1 MINLHHPNDLIKPH
15 LLVQSMFQSTL
26 PPRANDAHKGSSGS
40 IAIIGG
46 DTGMLGAVL
55 LAARAALLSGAGRI
69 YATFLSNQAPSVDLY
84 HPEIMLRSPAELV
97 RLYQLESLQL
107 NCVVIGPG
115 VGKSTIALEL
125 LEFWLNQNIT
135 MLLDADAL
143 NLIALHPHLRVM
155 TKNRQAETVIT
166 PHLGEAAR
174 LLTDSAEHIQQNRT
188 ESALKLANALQL
200 TCVLKGAGS
209 ICAHHDGNW
218 FINTSGNPGLA
229 SGGTGDVLSGIIG
242 SLIAQGLSGL
252 EAAKLG
258 VYVHGAAADALVTK
272 GLGPVGLSASELAA
286 EVRKI
291 INQGGFKV
299 EVQKEQHD
307 AA

>member
-1 MINLHHPNDLIKPH
+1 
-15 LLVQSMFQSTL
+15 
-26 PPRANDAHKGSSGS
+26 
-40 IAIIGG
+40 
-46 DTGMLGAVL
+46 MLGAVL

-115 VGKSTIALEL
+115 LGKSTIALEL